1 MTLTRET
8 IRQGVLEV
16 LRDKLHCPAELLAEE
31 NWEEPLTGR
40 TFGLT
45 AVDLTYLLL
54 ETEKALGVRVP
65 EGCLRDYGFST
76 LNKIIDGMAT
86 TE

>member
-8 IRQGVLEV
+8 IRQGVLEI

-31 NWEEPLTGR
+31 NWDEPLTGKM
-40 TFGLT
+40 FGLT

-54 ETEKALGVRVP
+54 ETEKALGVRVQ
-65 EGCLRDYGFST
+65 ERCLRDYGFST

-86 TE
+86 IV

>member
-31 NWEEPLTGR
+31 NWDEPPDRENVWTDGR
-40 TFGLT
+40 
-45 AVDLTYLLL
+45 DLTYLLL

>member
-8 IRQGVLEV
+8 VRQGVLEI
-16 LRDKLHCPAELLAEE
+16 LRSKLRCPEELLAEE
-31 NWEEPLTGR
+31 NWDQPLTGR

-54 ETEKALGVRVP
+54 EVEKTFGVRVP
-65 EGCLRDYGFST
+65 ERCLRDYGFST
-76 LNKIIDGMAT
+76 LNSIMDCMSTI
-86 TE
+86 E

>member
-31 NWEEPLTGR
+31 NWDEPLTGR

-45 AVDLTYLLL
+45 AVELTYLLL

-65 EGCLRDYGFST
+65 EGYLRDYGFST

-86 TE
+86 IE

>member
-1 MTLTRET
+1 MTRET

-16 LRDKLHCPAELLAEE
+16 LRAKLHCPAELLAEE
-31 NWEEPLTGR
+31 NWDEPLTGR
-40 TFGLT
+40 TFGLS
-45 AVDLTYLLL
+45 AGDLTYLLL

>member
-1 MTLTRET
+1 M
-8 IRQGVLEV
+8 
-16 LRDKLHCPAELLAEE
+16 
-31 NWEEPLTGR
+31 
-40 TFGLT
+40 
-45 AVDLTYLLL
+45 DLTYLLL

>member
-8 IRQGVLEV
+8 IRQGVLEI

-31 NWEEPLTGR
+31 NWDEPLTGKM
-40 TFGLT
+40 FGLT
-45 AVDLTYLLL
+45 AVDLTNLLL

-65 EGCLRDYGFST
+65 ERCLRDYGFST

-86 TE
+86 IV

>member
-31 NWEEPLTGR
+31 NWDEPLTGR

-45 AVDLTYLLL
+45 AVDQVMAAMKIPVEEYAKYRKLLL
-54 ETEKALGVRVP
+54 MP
-65 EGCLRDYGFST
+65 Q
-76 LNKIIDGMAT
+76 
-86 TE
+86 

>member
-8 IRQGVLEV
+8 IRQGVLEI

-31 NWEEPLTGR
+31 NWDEPLTGKM
-40 TFGLT
+40 FGLT

-54 ETEKALGVRVP
+54 ETVKALGVRVP
-65 EGCLRDYGFST
+65 ERCLRDYGFST

-86 TE
+86 IV

>member
-31 NWEEPLTGR
+31 NWDEPLTGR

-45 AVDLTYLLL
+45 AVDPDLFAFGDRESLGRPGSGGLLAGL
-54 ETEKALGVRVP
+54 WIQHAQQ
-65 EGCLRDYGFST
+65 
-76 LNKIIDGMAT
+76 NH
-86 TE
+86 

>member
-31 NWEEPLTGR
+31 NWDEPLTGR

-65 EGCLRDYGFST
+65 GGLLAG
-76 LNKIIDGMAT
+76 LWIQHAQQNH
-86 TE
+86 

>member
-1 MTLTRET
+1 MKAHMGRRESYDF
-8 IRQGVLEV
+8 
-16 LRDKLHCPAELLAEE
+16 DKRNHTA
-31 NWEEPLTGR
+31 R
-40 TFGLT
+40 RVGLT

>member
-8 IRQGVLEV
+8 IRQGVLEI

-31 NWEEPLTGR
+31 NWDEPLTGKM
-40 TFGLT
+40 FGLT

-54 ETEKALGVRVP
+54 DTEKSLGVRVP
-65 EGCLRDYGFST
+65 ECCLRDYGFST
-76 LNKIIDGMAT
+76 LNKLIDGMAT
-86 TE
+86 IV

>member
-31 NWEEPLTGR
+31 NWDEPLTGR
-40 TFGLT
+40 TL
-45 AVDLTYLLL
+45 D
-54 ETEKALGVRVP
+54 
-65 EGCLRDYGFST
+65 
-76 LNKIIDGMAT
+76 
-86 TE
+86 